1 MRYLVVV
8 EKGPSSYGAH
18 VPDLPGCI
26 ASGETKEE
34 VLSLIREAI
43 EFHLEDL
50 KQVCIPRFTTGV
62 SRRGLGTAIT
72 CALISNAMCAR

>member
-8 EKGPSSYGAH
+8 EKGTSSYGAH

-26 ASGETKEE
+26 AAGETKEE

-43 EFHLEDL
+43 EFHIEGL
-50 KQVCIPRFTTGV
+50 KQDGQPIPAPASMSELV
-62 SRRGLGTAIT
+62 EVEA
-72 CALISNAMCAR
+72 A

>member
-26 ASGETKEE
+26 AAGETKEE

-43 EFHLEDL
+43 EFHLEGL
-50 KQVCIPRFTTGV
+50 KQEGRAIPTPASTSELV
-62 SRRGLGTAIT
+62 EVQA
-72 CALISNAMCAR
+72 A

>member
-26 ASGETKEE
+26 AAGETRKE

-50 KQVCIPRFTTGV
+50 KQEGRPIPIPASTSELV
-62 SRRGLGTAIT
+62 EVEAASSA
-72 CALISNAMCAR
+72 